1 MSKRNRRQDKAKKA
15 TVKAAAKPPGPKERR
30 EVITLNRAPSD
41 LDLDP
46 STRWFLVYTGPR
58 CEARAAAG
66 LEEAGCRTFW
76 PSSHKVVTVGAR
88 TTFEG
93 DIATFTRYLFA
104 SGPLLTGQG
113 DPQRFIVNGKP
124 ISSVFDIDGIQEIA
138 SNSGG
143 WLRVP
148 NSVLKAI
155 ADYQN
160 EVSAEKPAKP
170 KAKFQA
176 GDETIILDG
185 PFMGFLA
192 EIVDVIGLHS
202 AKVIIKSFEN
212 EMPAAITAT
221 MSVHTLQ
228 AA

>member
-1 MSKRNRRQDKAKKA
+1 MSKRNRRQDKVKKA

-30 EVITLNRAPSD
+30 EVITLNRAPVD

-46 STRWFLVYTGPR
+46 KTRWFLVYTGPR

-113 DPQRFIVNGKP
+113 DPQRFIVKGKP

-138 SNSGG
+138 SNSRG

-148 NSVLKAI
+148 NSALKAI

-160 EVSAEKPAKP
+160 QVAVEKPAKS
-170 KAKFQA
+170 KTKFQP
-176 GDETIILDG
+176 GDQATILDG
-185 PFMGFLA
+185 PFMGFMA
-192 EIVDVIGLHS
+192 QIVNSIGLHS
-202 AKVIIKSFEN
+202 AKVIIRSFGSEL
-212 EMPAAITAT
+212 PAT
-221 MSVHTLQ
+221 MSVSALQ

>member
-30 EVITLNRAPSD
+30 EIITLNRAPPD
-41 LDLDP
+41 LDLRP
-46 STRWFLVYTGPR
+46 TTAWFLVYTGPR
-58 CEARAAAG
+58 CEAKAAAG
-66 LEEAGCRTFW
+66 LEEAGCQTFW

-88 TTFEG
+88 TTFDG

-113 DPQRFIVNGKP
+113 EPQRFVVKGKP

-138 SNSGG
+138 SNSRG

-148 NSVLKAI
+148 NAVLKAI
-155 ADYQN
+155 ADHQN
-160 EVSAEKPAKP
+160 QAAAEKPAKP
-170 KAKFQA
+170 QAKFGP
-176 GDETIILDG
+176 GDEATILDG
-185 PFMGFLA
+185 PFMGFMA
-192 EIVDVIGLHS
+192 EIVEAIGLHS
-202 AKVIIKSFEN
+202 AKVIIRSFGN
-212 EMPAAITAT
+212 EMPAT
-221 MSVHTLQ
+221 MSISALR

>member
-15 TVKAAAKPPGPKERR
+15 TVKAAAKPPGAKERR
-30 EVITLNRAPSD
+30 EVITLNRAPAD

-46 STRWFLVYTGPR
+46 KTRWFLVYTGPR

-66 LEEAGCRTFW
+66 LEEAGCQTFW
-76 PSSHKVVTVGAR
+76 PSSRKVVTVGAR
-88 TTFEG
+88 TTFDA
-93 DIATFTRYLFA
+93 DIGTFTRYLFA

-113 DPQRFIVNGKP
+113 EPQRFIVKGKP
-124 ISSVFDIDGIQEIA
+124 ISSVFDIDGVQEIA
-138 SNSGG
+138 SNSRG

-160 EVSAEKPAKP
+160 QVEAEKPAKP

-176 GDETIILDG
+176 GDEATILDG
-185 PFMGFLA
+185 PFMGFMA
-192 EIVDVIGLHS
+192 EIVEAIGLHS
-202 AKVIIKSFEN
+202 ARVIIRSFGN
-212 EMPAAITAT
+212 ELPAT
-221 MSVHTLQ
+221 MRVSGLK

>member
-1 MSKRNRRQDKAKKA
+1 MARKKPNRRQDKAKKA

-30 EVITLNRAPSD
+30 EIIMLNPAPAE
-41 LDLDP
+41 LDLADK
-46 STRWFLVYTGPR
+46 TMWFLVYTGPR

-66 LEEAGCRTFW
+66 LEEAGCQTFW
-76 PSSHKVVTVGAR
+76 PSSHKVVTIGAR

-93 DIATFTRYLFA
+93 DVATFTRYLFA

-113 DPQRFIVNGKP
+113 EARRLVVKGKP
-124 ISSVFDIDGIQEIA
+124 ISSVFDIDGVQEIA
-138 SNSGG
+138 SNSRG

-160 EVSAEKPAKP
+160 QVEPQRPAPP
-170 KAKFQA
+170 KAKFQP
-176 GDETIILDG
+176 GDVATIIDG
-185 PFMGFLA
+185 PFMAFQA
-192 EIVDVIGLHS
+192 TIVEAVGLHS
-202 AKVIIKSFEN
+202 AKVLIRSFGN
-212 EMPAAITAT
+212 EVPATLSIA
-221 MSVHTLQ
+221 SLQ

>member
-15 TVKAAAKPPGPKERR
+15 MVKAAAKPPGPKERR
-30 EVITLNRAPSD
+30 EVITLNQAPAD
-41 LDLDP
+41 LDLNP
-46 STRWFLVYTGPR
+46 KTMWFLVYTGPR

-66 LEEAGCRTFW
+66 LEEAGCQTFW
-76 PSSHKVVTVGAR
+76 PSSHKVVTIGAR
-88 TTFEG
+88 TTFDG

-113 DPQRFIVNGKP
+113 DPQRFIVKGKP

-138 SNSGG
+138 SNSRG

-148 NSVLKAI
+148 NSVLQTI

-160 EVSAEKPAKP
+160 QVEPTKPEAP
-170 KAKFQA
+170 RAKFRP
-176 GDETIILDG
+176 GDKATILDG
-185 PFMGFLA
+185 PFMGFMA
-192 EIVDVIGLHS
+192 QIVEAIGLHS
-202 AKVIIKSFEN
+202 AKVIIRSFGN
-212 EMPAAITAT
+212 EMPAT
-221 MSVHTLQ
+221 MSVSTLQ

>member
-15 TVKAAAKPPGPKERR
+15 TVKAAAQTPGPRERR
-30 EVITLNRAPSD
+30 EVITLNRAPAE
-41 LDLDP
+41 LDIAP
-46 STRWFLVYTGPR
+46 ETKWFLVYTGPR
-58 CEARAAAG
+58 CEARASAG
-66 LEEAGCRTFW
+66 LEEAGCQTFW

-88 TTFEG
+88 TTFDG

-113 DPQRFIVNGKP
+113 EARRFIVKGKS

-138 SNSGG
+138 SNSRG

-148 NSVLKAI
+148 NRVIAAI

-160 EVSAEKPAKP
+160 EVAPEKPKLP
-170 KAKFQA
+170 QAKFTA
-176 GDETIILDG
+176 GDQATIIDG
-185 PFMGFLA
+185 PFMSFQA
-192 EIVDVIGLHS
+192 TIIEAIGLHS
-202 AKVIIKSFEN
+202 AKVLIRSFGN
-212 EMPAAITAT
+212 QVPAT
-221 MSVHTLQ
+221 MSISALQ